1 MLFLVATPIG
11 NLGDIT
17 LRALEVL
24 KNADVI
30 ACEDTRHSLRLL
42 QHFEIR
48 KPLVSYHEHNE
59 AMRAAE
65 LLARLQCGE
74 NVAVI
79 TDAGMPGISDP
90 GQRLLR
96 ACIENKITYTIIPGP
111 SAVLTA
117 LVGSGFPSEQFF
129 FGGFLPTKSGQ
140 REREIRAAGARAET
154 SIFFESPHR
163 LLKTLVIFHKLF
175 PLRQLCVARELTK
188 QFEEFRI
195 GAADELTGHFTAH
208 PPKGEIVLLV
218 RALSKEERRERMR
231 EQRETCDA
239 ARDEND
245 AENENESFD

>member
-17 LRALEVL
+17 LRALQAL

-30 ACEDTRHSLRLL
+30 ACEDTRHSGHLL
-42 QHFEIR
+42 QHFEIH

-65 LLARLQCGE
+65 LLKRLQAGE

-79 TDAGMPGISDP
+79 SDAGMPGVSDP
-90 GQRLLR
+90 GQRLLL
-96 ACIENKITYTIIPGP
+96 ACIANQIPYTIIPGP

-117 LVGSGFPSEQFF
+117 LVGSGFPNEQFF

-140 REREIRAAGARAET
+140 REREVRAAGVRAET

-163 LLKTLVIFHKLF
+163 LINTLELF
-175 PLRQLCVARELTK
+175 TVHFPKRTLCVARELTK
-188 QFEEFRI
+188 QFEEFHI
-195 GAADELTGHFTAH
+195 GLPDDLVRHYTAH

-218 RALSKEERRERMR
+218 RALTKEERRALSA
-231 EQRETCDA
+231 DNA
-239 ARDEND
+239 
-245 AENENESFD
+245 

>member
-30 ACEDTRHSLRLL
+30 ACEDTRHSAHLLR
-42 QHFEIR
+42 HYEIH

-59 AMRAAE
+59 AMRTAE
-65 LLARLQCGE
+65 LLTRLQRGE

-79 TDAGMPGISDP
+79 SDAGMPGISDP

-96 ACIENKITYTIIPGP
+96 ACIENGIAYTIIPGP

-117 LVGSGFPSEQFF
+117 LVGSGFPGEQFF

-140 REREIRAAGARAET
+140 REREVIAAGTRAET
-154 SIFFESPHR
+154 SIFFESPYR
-163 LLKTLVIFHKLF
+163 LVKTLEVFAEKF
-175 PLRQLCVARELTK
+175 PSRVLCVARELTK

-195 GAADELTGHFTAH
+195 AIASDLVRHYTGH

-218 RALSKEERRERMR
+218 RALTKEERREA
-231 EQRETCDA
+231 RETA
-239 ARDEND
+239 L
-245 AENENESFD
+245 